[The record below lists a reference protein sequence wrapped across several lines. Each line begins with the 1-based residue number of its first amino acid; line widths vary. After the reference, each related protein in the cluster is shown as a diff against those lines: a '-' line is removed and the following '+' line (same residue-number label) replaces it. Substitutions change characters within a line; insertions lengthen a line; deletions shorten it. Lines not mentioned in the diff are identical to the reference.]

1 MFGTHFYHQRIRKS
15 VAVFGSLFNNIN
27 VIRTN
32 SSGETISQIRVPL
45 SYAPSRDFLQRIDAM
60 ADGEQA
66 ERQIAIKLPRMSF
79 EIVSMSYDATR
90 QLPKMNKCVAFPD
103 GLESRAQAI
112 FTPVPYTI
120 GFQLNIYAKSQD
132 DALQII
138 EQILP
143 YFTPQY
149 TVTVKPLSDFDTKE
163 DTPILL
169 TGLTFSDDYDGT
181 LESRRT
187 IVYTLDF
194 DMKLSLF
201 KDISDSGAIITQAN
215 VNFFDIDNNN
225 LMSTV
230 TVEGFS
236 AQGLSGIIIEDGTI
250 TNNNFKIKY
259 SPREVVSLQV
269 STDPLNGVATTS
281 LTANN
286 QTTEGRIETTGS
298 WTYTPNADW
307 FGTDTFVIQA
317 NLEGGGSITKTVTVV
332 VISRSDTTDQ
342 SETLDL
348 GLGDN
353 FIDIIVST
361 NDDFESDSVS
371 YSIAAGGYPENGSL
385 DVTNQSTGQFRY
397 TPKNGFTGSDQ
408 FVYRATPLNGNSE
421 VGVVTIIV
429 V

>member
-1 MFGTHFYHQRIRKS
+1 
-15 VAVFGSLFNNIN
+15 
-27 VIRTN
+27 
-32 SSGETISQIRVPL
+32 
-45 SYAPSRDFLQRIDAM
+45 
-60 ADGEQA
+60 
-66 ERQIAIKLPRMSF
+66 
-79 EIVSMSYDATR
+79 
-90 QLPKMNKCVAFPD
+90 
-103 GLESRAQAI
+103 
-112 FTPVPYTI
+112 
-120 GFQLNIYAKSQD
+120 
-132 DALQII
+132 
-138 EQILP
+138 
-143 YFTPQY
+143 
-149 TVTVKPLSDFDTKE
+149 
-163 DTPILL
+163 
-169 TGLTFSDDYDGT
+169 
-181 LESRRT
+181 
-187 IVYTLDF
+187 
-194 DMKLSLF
+194 
-201 KDISDSGAIITQAN
+201 
-215 VNFFDIDNNN
+215 
-225 LMSTV
+225 
-230 TVEGFS
+230 
-236 AQGLSGIIIEDGTI
+236 
-250 TNNNFKIKY
+250 
-259 SPREVVSLQV
+259 
-269 STDPLNGVATTS
+269 LNGVATTS